1 MAPTLMS
8 IAALLA
14 AAVLLM
20 LGNGL
25 FSTLLAVRA
34 GIEGYSTE
42 MTGVIMAAYFAG
54 LVVGVFW
61 CRGAIR
67 DVGHIRSFAAF
78 AAIMSILPLGHA
90 FLVHPWAW
98 VVFRGLA
105 GLCIAGLFMVTESWI
120 NERASNEMRGRILAV
135 YLTAYYAAL
144 ASGQFLLNVGDP
156 RALALFALVSILVSL
171 AIVPVCLTRSEA
183 PPPVP
188 KIGFGIRDLYR
199 LSPLGVAGCAA
210 AGMINA
216 AFYGMGPVFA
226 RDIGLPLSGVSW
238 LMGAT
243 IIGGLAIQWPIGK
256 LSDYFD
262 RRHVIMGIAVAVVA
276 ASAGMAV
283 GADGPPF
290 RLYLIAAC
298 YGGGAFALYSV
309 CIAHANDFLS
319 PEQRVDAAGGLLI
332 VYGVGAA
339 SGPIVAAAVMG
350 WLGPRGLYLT
360 AGAIQLALLVFAI
373 HRSFTRR
380 TIIRAL
386 RRPLVLF
393 PRSSPVITEL
403 AQTEPVGEELAGD
416 DHGEAQRT

>member
-1 MAPTLMS
+1 MARTLMS
-8 IAALLA
+8 LAALLT

-34 GIEGYSTE
+34 GIESYSTQ

-61 CRGAIR
+61 CRSAIR

-78 AAIMSILPLGHA
+78 AAIMSVLPLGHA

-144 ASGQFLLNVGDP
+144 AGGQFLLNVGDP
-156 RALALFALVSILVSL
+156 RARALFALVSILVSL
-171 AIVPVCLTRSEA
+171 AI
-183 PPPVP
+183 
-188 KIGFGIRDLYR
+188 
-199 LSPLGVAGCAA
+199 
-210 AGMINA
+210 
-216 AFYGMGPVFA
+216 
-226 RDIGLPLSGVSW
+226 
-238 LMGAT
+238 
-243 IIGGLAIQWPIGK
+243 
-256 LSDYFD
+256 
-262 RRHVIMGIAVAVVA
+262 
-276 ASAGMAV
+276 
-283 GADGPPF
+283 
-290 RLYLIAAC
+290 
-298 YGGGAFALYSV
+298 GGGAFALYSV

-373 HRSFTRR
+373 HRSFSRR

-403 AQTEPVGEELAGD
+403 AQTEPAGGELAGED
-416 DHGEAQRT
+416 LGEAQRT